1 MRGRQCN
8 ESVNDATFYK
18 EPSVIKLQQNKKDKE
33 NKAILNREVK
43 VDPLNKVTQK
53 RTDKKVRER
62 SMHTC
67 ELRLFHAKKTLDP
80 KP

>member
-8 ESVNDATFYK
+8 ESVNDAIFYK

-43 VDPLNKVTQK
+43 VDPLNKVTEK
-53 RTDKKVRER
+53 RIDKKVRER

-67 ELRLFHAKKTLDP
+67 GIRIFHAKKTLAL
-80 KP
+80 